1 MIQQPTVKPVLMR
14 IEQIEALRKI
24 QEKERAKSPLGVA
37 PTIHVIARGL
47 MDKALTQLAQESKS
61 C

>member
-14 IEQIEALRKI
+14 VEQIEALRRI

-47 MDKALTQLAQESKS
+47 MDKALAQLDQEA
-61 C
+61 

>member
-1 MIQQPTVKPVLMR
+1 MIQTTVKPVLIR
-14 IEQIEALRKI
+14 TEQIEALRKI
-24 QEKERAKSPLGVA
+24 QEQERAKSSLGIA

-47 MDKALTQLAQESKS
+47 LDKALTQLAQESQS

>member
-14 IEQIEALRKI
+14 VEQIEALRKI
-24 QEKERAKSPLGVA
+24 QERERAKSPLGVA

-47 MDKALTQLAQESKS
+47 MDKALAQLDREA
-61 C
+61 

>member
-1 MIQQPTVKPVLMR
+1 MIQTTVKPVLVR
-14 IEQIEALRKI
+14 TEQIEALRKI
-24 QEKERAKSPLGVA
+24 QEQERAKSSLVIA

-47 MDKALTQLAQESKS
+47 LDKALTQESQS

>member
-1 MIQQPTVKPVLMR
+1 MQKCTVKTVL
-14 IEQIEALRKI
+14 IKVEQFEELRKL

-47 MDKALTQLAQESKS
+47 MDKALAQLAQEA
-61 C
+61 